1 VGAHAKLD
9 NCGGTPFL
17 DCWKTTWIQNDETT
31 STVTSYCYLAPN
43 ANERWGFG
51 SRQMGPRTGRKLP
64 QIENNMKIEASISLR
79 RTDEE
84 VKVHGEPK
92 FVPTESAAQSTLP

>member
-1 VGAHAKLD
+1 
-9 NCGGTPFL
+9 
-17 DCWKTTWIQNDETT
+17 
-31 STVTSYCYLAPN
+31 
-43 ANERWGFG
+43 
-51 SRQMGPRTGRKLP
+51 MGPRTGRKLP

-92 FVPTESAAQSTLP
+92 FVPTESAAQSTMP